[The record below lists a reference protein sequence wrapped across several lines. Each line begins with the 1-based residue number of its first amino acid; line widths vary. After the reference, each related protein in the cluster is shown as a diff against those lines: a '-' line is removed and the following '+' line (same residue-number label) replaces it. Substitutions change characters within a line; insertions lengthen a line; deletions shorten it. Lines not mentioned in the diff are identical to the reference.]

1 MNDYKINKPKGIKEM
16 FTSIGTDNFDSEFLS
31 KKRPVLLA
39 YIRRDYEYKNQIEIL
54 ESVVSMVMR

>member
-1 MNDYKINKPKGIKEM
+1 M